1 MSTYFDHEKL
11 IVYRE
16 TISFIKWTS
25 EFLDKSN
32 SSNILKD
39 QLDRASISIALN
51 IAEGNG
57 KSSVKDRCRYFE
69 IARASAFECAACLD
83 ILKAKNLI
91 SEEKLKTGKKQLQT
105 IISMLI
111 KLGQSIRNRVSE
123 DTSLTKYDIADGE

>member
-25 EFLDKSN
+25 DFLAKSN